1 MELVAKK
8 YRDIISQPSNAICFC
23 TSVSNTRCPRLAM
36 GLSQKQLAARLQLA
50 GLGLT
55 QKAVS
60 RIETGDRVVPDYELI
75 VFSEVLK
82 VPICTLLL
90 CEQATN

>member
-1 MELVAKK
+1 
-8 YRDIISQPSNAICFC
+8 
-23 TSVSNTRCPRLAM
+23 M

-60 RIETGDRVVPDYELI
+60 RIETGDRVAPDYELI
-75 VFSEVLK
+75 VFSEVL
-82 VPICTLLL
+82 PICTLLL

>member
-1 MELVAKK
+1 
-8 YRDIISQPSNAICFC
+8 
-23 TSVSNTRCPRLAM
+23 M
-36 GLSQKQLAARLQLA
+36 GLSQKQLAAR
-50 GLGLT
+50 LGLT

-60 RIETGDRVVPDYELI
+60 RIETGNRVVPDYELI